1 MKVYNVHIK
10 DLVKTLM
17 TLYESGYDY
26 VDIEIIDGDRIK
38 LIPIKITK
46 LDAPRS
52 ISQDM
57 DLEKLI

>member
-1 MKVYNVHIK
+1 MRVYNVYIK

-17 TLYESGYDY
+17 SLYESGYDY
-26 VDIEIIDGDRIK
+26 VDIEIIDDKVR

-46 LDAPRS
+46 ETRTIP
-52 ISQDM
+52 QDI